1 MSALLSSV
9 PLQVFQVCD
18 QEMKTPKGIHNLRKL
33 LSAFANAGEELFAS
47 ASAKKCTVLPS
58 LSCATL
64 VEVAPSKFGGLG
76 LMARRNFEAGDV
88 ILVEAP
94 FLSVRSGMLT
104 KTLHCDP
111 LGIGLTIN
119 LLAFH
124 RCLKLSGRI
133 SRTPSAIPRPPPH
146 TSANLSQSSIPPV
159 GVYVYVSESSLTPR
173 PSPLFYNS

>member
-1 MSALLSSV
+1 
-9 PLQVFQVCD
+9 
-18 QEMKTPKGIHNLRKL
+18 
-33 LSAFANAGEELFAS
+33 
-47 ASAKKCTVLPS
+47 VLPS

-76 LMARRNFEAGDV
+76 LMAKRNFEAGDV

-94 FLSVRSGMLT
+94 FLSVRSRMLT
-104 KTLHCDP
+104 KTLHSGP
-111 LGIGLTIN
+111 LGIYLTIN

-159 GVYVYVSESSLTPR
+159 GVYVYVSESSWPPR
-173 PSPLFYNS
+173 PSPLFYKNIGIRHIFTRKERVLPMYVHICVCMCVRVFVYRVSHV